1 MWGTMNTNDELP
13 DDPFGG
19 EGERSIEDLIR
30 EDQELADAEDAILD
44 DEKKAGRTKKIVAA
58 CTGVVVLGVVITA
71 AFMYNPFGGSQT
83 VGEKDPS
90 TISNSSDNGGEAN
103 GPVDPN
109 DPYEGNNISEEEQ
122 DKIAPTVK
130 DEETFYQAEGN
141 EFPVETEEWQQDVYD
156 PSVLSEARGP
166 ILDSTNGS
174 GLKDD
179 SGILPY
185 EAAGYTSDD
194 SKQRLEDGS
203 INPSYSFWTAESFT
217 AEVAV
222 MQERLLNPTFGG
234 WGLVQYPAYP
244 GNISYNS
251 DILGDMFT
259 PEFEN
264 RNADKQFS
272 EYMPIYADWNGDNYG
287 GNDSLLETGPRWYGE
302 ITNSSYEFVW
312 NDSENAYDVNVTA
325 DVKFTAWAKN
335 QSKLE
340 KNGRLTL
347 KLVANT
353 EDTQDTGHKVL
364 IDDASLK
371 VE

>member
-1 MWGTMNTNDELP
+1 MWGTMNIDDELP
-13 DDPFGG
+13 DDPFGS
-19 EGERSIEDLIR
+19 ESERSIEDLIR
-30 EDQELADAEDAILD
+30 EDQELSDAEDAILN
-44 DEKKAGRTKKIVAA
+44 DERKAGRTKKIVAA
-58 CTGVVVLGVVITA
+58 CTGVLVLGGVVTA

-90 TISNSSDNGGEAN
+90 TISNSSDNGGGEA
-103 GPVDPN
+103 VDPK
-109 DPYEGNNISEEEQ
+109 DSFAGTNISEEEQ
-122 DKIAPTVK
+122 DKIAPRV
-130 DEETFYQAEGN
+130 EQGETFYQTEGN
-141 EFPVETEEWQQDVYD
+141 EFPVETEEWQQSSYD
-156 PSVLSEARGP
+156 PSVLSESRGP
-166 ILDSTNGS
+166 ILYSTNGS
-174 GLKDD
+174 GLKTD
-179 SGILPY
+179 SGVLPY

-203 INPSYSFWTAESFT
+203 INPAYSFWTAESFT

-234 WGLVQYPAYP
+234 WGLIQYPAYP
-244 GNISYNS
+244 GNTSYDS

-259 PEFEN
+259 PDFHN

-302 ITNSSYEFVW
+302 ITNSVYEFVW
-312 NDSENAYDVNVTA
+312 NDSKNAYDVNVTA

-340 KNGRLTL
+340 KNGKLTL

>member
-1 MWGTMNTNDELP
+1 MWGTMNINDELP
-13 DDPFGG
+13 DNPFGDD
-19 EGERSIEDLIR
+19 GERSIEDLIR
-30 EDQELADAEDAILD
+30 EDQELSDAEDAILD

-90 TISNSSDNGGEAN
+90 TVSNSSDNGGKQDEVSVSEA
-103 GPVDPN
+103 
-109 DPYEGNNISEEEQ
+109 EIQKREAEQ
-122 DKIAPTVK
+122 DKIAPLVENT
-130 DEETFYQAEGN
+130 ETFYQAEGN
-141 EFPVETEEWQQDVYD
+141 EFPIEVEDWQKESYD
-156 PSVLSEARGP
+156 AATITDSRGP
-166 ILDSTNGS
+166 ILYSTNGS
-174 GLKDD
+174 GLKED
-179 SGILPY
+179 SSTLPY

-194 SKQRLEDGS
+194 SKRLLEDGS
-203 INPSYSFWTAESFT
+203 INPNYSFWTAESFT

-234 WGLVQYPAYP
+234 WALIQYPAYP
-244 GNISYNS
+244 GNTAYNPE
-251 DILGDMFT
+251 ILDDLFT
-259 PEFEN
+259 PDFKN

-272 EYMPIYADWNGDNYG
+272 EYLPIYADWNGDNYG
-287 GNDSLLETGPRWYGE
+287 GNTSLLESGPRWYGE
-302 ITNSSYEFVW
+302 IENSYYEFVW
-312 NDSENAYDVNVTA
+312 NQDKLSYDVNVTA
-325 DVKFTAWAKN
+325 DIKFTAWAKN

-340 KNGRLTL
+340 KNGKLTL

-353 EDTQDTGHKVL
+353 EDTEQTGHKVL